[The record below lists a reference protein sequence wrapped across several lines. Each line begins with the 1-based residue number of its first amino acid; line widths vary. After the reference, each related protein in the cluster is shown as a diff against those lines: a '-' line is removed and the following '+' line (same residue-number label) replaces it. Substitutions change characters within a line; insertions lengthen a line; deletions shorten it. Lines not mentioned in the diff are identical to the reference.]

1 MATILI
7 LIVVFYAVCNS
18 LRYEEWI
25 NNKKKYFSEI
35 FRCFFNLVELI
46 STIKGESCEEET
58 IKYSFVLSGDDSLW
72 GPNMMMLAPISHFLL
87 TFNSSINF
95 AIYCIKVMTRLNNAN
110 NVVLI

>member
-1 MATILI
+1 MKNGLTI
-7 LIVVFYAVCNS
+7 
-18 LRYEEWI
+18 
-25 NNKKKYFSEI
+25 KKYFSEI

-46 STIKGESCEEET
+46 STIKGESCEET
-58 IKYSFVLSGDDSLW
+58 TNYSFVLSGDDSLW

-95 AIYCIKVMTRLNNAN
+95 AIYCIKVVTQLNAD